1 MTISKKIETVLSKSS
16 WIRKMFE
23 EGARLKAMHGA
34 ENVYDFSLGNPNL
47 PPPQKFE
54 KELENAVHNSGH
66 GDHAYMP
73 NTGYPHV
80 RKSVADYLSEE
91 QQTEISANE
100 VIMTCGAA
108 GALNVILKTLLD
120 PGDEVITPAPYFV
133 EYNFYATNHG
143 GFLKIVATNPD
154 FTLNIDAISAAITKK
169 TKAVL
174 INSPNNPTGQVY
186 SEDSLKELG
195 LLLKDKGKTYNRTI
209 YLISDEPYR
218 KIIYDGVRV
227 PSVLHSYNE
236 SIIASSYSKDISIP
250 GERIGFIA
258 VNPKT
263 MFKGELLEGMAL
275 ANRILGFVNAP
286 ALMQH
291 VIASIQGVS
300 VDISTYARKRDLL
313 CEGLAGCGYEFVK
326 PLGAFYLFPQTPIAD
341 DVKFVRALQDELI
354 LAVPGSGFG
363 GPGHFRIAYCVNDE
377 TIINAIPGFK
387 RVMEGYIKSQG
398 KDENH

>member
-1 MTISKKIETVLSKSS
+1 MTISKKIETILSKSS

-47 PPPQKFE
+47 PPPPEFE
-54 KELENAVHNSGH
+54 KELEYIVRNLDQ

-73 NTGYPHV
+73 NSGYPHV

-91 QQTEISANE
+91 QQTNLSENE

-108 GALNVILKTLLD
+108 GALNVILKTILD
-120 PGDEVITPAPYFV
+120 PGDEIVTPAPYFV
-133 EYNFYATNHG
+133 EYNFYVTNHG
-143 GFLKIVATNPD
+143 GFLKVVPTNPD

-186 SEDSLKELG
+186 SEDSLKELES
-195 LLLKDKGKTYNRTI
+195 LLKAKGKTYRRTI

-218 KIIYDGVRV
+218 KIIYGQTRV
-227 PSVLHSYNE
+227 PSVLRCFKE

-258 VNPKT
+258 VNPKAR
-263 MFKGELLEGMAL
+263 FKGELLEGMAL

-286 ALMQH
+286 ALMQRA
-291 VIASIQGVS
+291 IASIQGLS
-300 VDISTYARKRDLL
+300 VDISAYARKRDLL

-326 PLGAFYLFPQTPIAD
+326 PLGAFYLFPKTPVAD
-341 DVKFVRALQDELI
+341 DVKFVQALQDELI

-363 GPGHFRIAYCVNDE
+363 GPGHFRIAYCVDDR

-387 RVMEGYIKSQG
+387 RVMEKYSKSQG
-398 KDENH
+398 SR